1 MSDFGLEVRD
11 AEGNII
17 IDSST
22 FTVRQ
27 VARRFISNS
36 ALIAKVG
43 KSEYNKAVDF
53 PWAESKYGMFVS
65 VTQLGLSAYPR
76 SHLNSELSKMSYKD
90 LGAYTDEDELGLNYW
105 INRTPRL
112 PVVTA
117 YDGFIRM
124 APAVNAFNANVWLS
138 LYVVV

>member
-1 MSDFGLEVRD
+1 MNDYGLEVRD

-27 VARRFISNS
+27 VARRYISSSN
-36 ALIAKVG
+36 LIAKVG
-43 KSEYNKAVDF
+43 RSRYTDAVDF

-65 VTQLGLSAYPR
+65 VTQLGLAQYPR
-76 SHLNSELSKMSYKD
+76 SHLPHEVKKVTYKN
-90 LGAYTDEDELGLNYW
+90 LGGWGDEDPLGINYW
-105 INRTPRL
+105 INKTPRL

-117 YDGFIRM
+117 YDGYIRM
-124 APAVNAFNANVWLS
+124 APAVHSFNADVWLS